1 MIFASPEMI
10 VLILVVVLFIGFIL
24 GQPVGFTLGGAAVL
38 ISILFWPPGLRL
50 GIMGAWDTMNAGVLI
65 ALPLYMFM
73 SMILAES
80 GIAEDLFNAAQNWVG
95 WFPGGLAVAII
106 IVCTL
111 FAAMVGNGVTGT
123 ITMGVLA
130 LPLMLKMGYDKK
142 ITVGAIMAG
151 GGLGPMIPP
160 SAIFILYGAFLNV
173 SVGKLFAAG
182 VIPGLTLAIL
192 YMLYIGIRCWIQPEL
207 GPAIPKEERAS
218 WAEKFNS
225 LKGLV
230 LPIILIVLVL
240 ITLFFG
246 IASPSESAAMG
257 AAGSIV
263 CAAINKRFS
272 CEKLTN
278 AMHQTFLLT
287 GKIIW
292 CIIGATYFK
301 VVFAAVGGVVLTEQF
316 INSIQVGPTV
326 ILLAMLCSY
335 LVLGCFIDEISILL
349 ITLPVYIPIL
359 TSLGYDMVWFGVVYL
374 MTAEISAL
382 TPPFGMALFMM
393 KGVAP
398 KEVSLT
404 DIWKSIGP
412 FVAIMAIVLV
422 ALLIF
427 PQLALWLPKKI
438 GI

>member
-1 MIFASPEMI
+1 MISAGPEVAMI
-10 VLILVVVLFIGFIL
+10 VLVGVLVIGFLL

-38 ISILFWPPGLRL
+38 VSVLFWEPGLRL
-50 GIMGAWDTMNAGVLI
+50 SVMGAWEIMNAGVLI

-73 SMILAES
+73 SMVLAES
-80 GIAEDLFNAAQNWVG
+80 GIAEDMFKAAQNWVG

-130 LPLMLKMGYDKK
+130 LPQMLKMGYDKK

-182 VIPGLTLAIL
+182 VIPGLMLATS
-192 YMLYIGIRCWIQPEL
+192 YMLYIGIRCWIQPHL
-207 GPAIPKEERAS
+207 GPVIPKEARAD
-218 WAEKFNS
+218 WNEKFKS
-225 LKGLV
+225 LKGLI
-230 LPIILIVLVL
+230 LPILLIFLVLV
-240 ITLFFG
+240 TLFFG
-246 IASPSESAAMG
+246 LASPSESAALG
-257 AAGSIV
+257 AGGSIL
-263 CAAINKRFS
+263 CAAINR
-272 CEKLTN
+272 KLSWSRIRN
-278 AMHQTFLLT
+278 AMERTCILT

-301 VVFAAVGGVVLTEQF
+301 VVFAAVGGVILTQQF
-316 INSIQVGPTV
+316 IDSLQVGPTI
-326 ILLAMLCSY
+326 ILTAILASY

-349 ITLPVYIPIL
+349 ITLPVYIPLLI
-359 TSLGYDMVWFGVVYL
+359 SLGFDMVWFGVVYL

-382 TPPFGMALFMM
+382 TPPFGIALFMM

-398 KEVSLT
+398 DEVTLM

-412 FVAIMAIVLV
+412 FIAIMFVVLV
-422 ALLIF
+422 ALVVF
-427 PQLALWLPKKI
+427 PQLALWMPRLI